1 MPPGLV
7 APPLRQVERK
17 WKYCLPKFQPFRYE
31 ALKAVKP
38 QTLDPKFEH
47 GPVKLPECPVL
58 TLRGEDCSAVRPAEG
73 REEGFQEGFPDGQG
87 AVRSDQKKLWW
98 HSTGS
103 YPNYNPTY
111 NQLTKSPAP
120 SSTRGG
126 ASSAA
131 LWFLVLC
138 LFHTYKP

>member
-73 REEGFQEGFPDGQG
+73 REEGFQEGFPDAKALYEVIKKSYGG
-87 AVRSDQKKLWW
+87 TVRASRSVLC
-98 HSTGS
+98 SS
-103 YPNYNPTY
+103 SR
-111 NQLTKSPAP
+111 LPAP
-120 SSTRGG
+120 SDHYLKGQGT
-126 ASSAA
+126 
-131 LWFLVLC
+131 
-138 LFHTYKP
+138 